1 MSSTGGSRAESR
13 ASAAPAQGEHVIDYG
28 SMAKLLPF
36 GLLVF
41 ALVAVPLRIL
51 SEEGLPRYR
60 KLSAQLTR
68 LEHEN
73 RGLHKSIDRLSGD
86 VHGLRGDLRAV
97 ERIARDEL
105 GLLREGEVLFQFA
118 PADGAFLTNGR

>member
-1 MSSTGGSRAESR
+1 MSSRAPEQSF
-13 ASAAPAQGEHVIDYG
+13 GYG

-41 ALVAVPLRIL
+41 AVFAVPLRIL

-68 LEHEN
+68 IQADNVALN
-73 RGLHKSIDRLSGD
+73 KSIKQLSED
-86 VHGLRGDLRAV
+86 VEGLRSDPRAV

-118 PADGAFLTNGR
+118 PVEGVNLTAGQR